1 MKRPDPAHSVAPEM
15 PAVKYRNGSGSGKK
29 QAEDA
34 GMLLR
39 MILQDADLR
48 RSALGIAVLAS
59 LIAYGAC
66 GQNFIP
72 APINHVSDE
81 LDSTYDTV
89 YKTLGRLAALGYVQ
103 LSRVANVGQRRLFL
117 RVWWP
122 QTKPVARRGGGKA

>member
-1 MKRPDPAHSVAPEM
+1 M
-15 PAVKYRNGSGSGKK
+15 PTVKYGMRSGTGKK

-66 GQNFIP
+66 GEHFIP
-72 APINHVSDE
+72 APIHHVADE

-89 YKTLGRLAALGYVQ
+89 YKTLGRLAAQGYVQ

-122 QTKPVARRGGGKA
+122 QTKPVARRGNGRV

>member
-1 MKRPDPAHSVAPEM
+1 MPKPNPAHSVAPEM
-15 PAVKYRNGSGSGKK
+15 PTVKYGTRSGTGKK

-34 GMLLR
+34 SMLLQI
-39 MILQDADLR
+39 ILQDGELR
-48 RSALGIAVLAS
+48 RSAVGIAVLAS
-59 LIAYGAC
+59 LVAYGAVS
-66 GQNFIP
+66 QSFIP
-72 APINHVSDE
+72 APIHHVADE

-122 QTKPVARRGGGKA
+122 QTKPVQRRGNGRA